1 MGHRSALSQTEAD
14 GEDFARDISWSP
26 TGKEWVT
33 DLLCVRLKQMERTLP
48 ETSEGVLQARNG
60 SQIRSKSD

>member
-14 GEDFARDISWSP
+14 GEDFASDIRGSP

-33 DLLCVRLKQMERTLP
+33 DLLCVRLKQMERTWVP
-48 ETSEGVLQARNG
+48 FKHN
-60 SQIRSKSD
+60 